1 MSRPSSFCGLSARG
15 IPICPWL
22 PLTLLFLLGVAVRS
36 AFLSWTGA
44 FGSPE
49 LFEYEEAARNLLAGR
64 GMVVRM
70 FGLDYYSVLHPI
82 FPFSLAILYKL
93 FGHHYEVAQVFQ
105 IVISACIGPVIFFV
119 VRSYLSLPVAGLA
132 GALAATH
139 PGLVAL
145 STLKIHSESVD
156 SLLLVVASGAGAA
169 ALRCWSTWRAL
180 LFGVAVGVAML
191 ARGTYAP
198 LLVAFGLLALR
209 VRGRQGVTASLLAA
223 LVASLVVAPWVGR
236 NYMIHGRPIFMI
248 STTGYALWI
257 GYNPGAMGGA
267 LGRTGQSILEEASP
281 ELKAQLH
288 KETTELGQM
297 GLFHREASRF
307 IQAHPFESAGLFLR
321 RLVYYW
327 SFAPLAGM
335 NYPRRW
341 FHMYAI
347 YYGIAF
353 ALAAVGMVWMLA
365 YGKQHR
371 TFALFL
377 LLSFVG
383 LSIAQSFFYV
393 EGRHRWE
400 VEPLFLIFTAA
411 GVARLRYGVARRLG
425 RSFHET
431 TTSEPDAAPPRR
443 RRAAR

>member
-1 MSRPSSFCGLSARG
+1 MSRPSSFCGLSAWST
-15 IPICPWL
+15 PIHPWL
-22 PLTLLFLLGVAVRS
+22 PLPLLFFLGVIVRS

-64 GMVVRM
+64 GMIVRM

-93 FGHHYEVAQVFQ
+93 FGHHYEVAQIFQ
-105 IVISACIGPVIFFV
+105 IVISACIGPAIFAV
-119 VRSYLSLPVAGLA
+119 ARHYLSLPIAGLA
-132 GALAATH
+132 GVLAATH

-169 ALRCWSTWRAL
+169 ALRYWSMWRVL
-180 LFGVAVGVAML
+180 LFGIAVGIAML

-198 LLVAFGLLALR
+198 LLAAFGLLALR
-209 VRGRQGVTASLLAA
+209 VRGRQGVTTSLLAI
-223 LVASLVVAPWVGR
+223 LVAGLVVAPWVGR
-236 NYMIHGRPIFMI
+236 NYMIHGRPVFMI

-267 LGRTGQSILEEASP
+267 LGRTGQPILEEASP
-281 ELKAQLH
+281 ELTARLH

-297 GLFHREASRF
+297 DLFHQEALRF
-307 IQAHPFESAGLFLR
+307 IQTHPSDSAGLFLR
-321 RLVYYW
+321 RLAYYW
-327 SFAPLAGM
+327 SFAPLAGA
-335 NYPRRW
+335 NYPRKW
-341 FHMYAI
+341 FHVYAI
-347 YYGIAF
+347 YYGITFAF
-353 ALAAVGMVWMLA
+353 AAIGMIWMLTHS
-365 YGKQHR
+365 KQYR
-371 TFALFL
+371 SFALFL

-383 LSIAQSFFYV
+383 LSMTQSFFYV

-400 VEPLFLIFTAA
+400 VEPLLLICTAA
-411 GVARLRYGVARRLG
+411 GVARFRFSILRHLG
-425 RSFHET
+425 RSVHEIDC
-431 TTSEPDAAPPRR
+431 E
-443 RRAAR
+443 